1 MLTWQD
7 LLRQTS
13 KIFLVHSCTIFFF
26 SLVHYLMLSG
36 RICQD
41 SSELYARLFWPTC
54 VFLCWRIRSF
64 CENFFFV
71 CPGVFFDVDVVGCV
85 ATNSEVWARFFL
97 LAHVHFFD
105 ADVARSVV
113 INSELC
119 VRFFLG
125 NLHFLCWHGICHD
138 NSEVCKRFFFVH
150 LHFFIV
156 TWLDLSPQTSKF
168 VRVFFLHTCYNS
180 LLTWRIISRH
190 EHSSQ
195 DFCWCV
201 LATTSSGLAT
211 TCFFYT

>member
-1 MLTWQD
+1 MLTQQD
-7 LLRQTS
+7 LSPQTQNFGRD
-13 KIFLVHSCTIFFF
+13 IFCPCAFFYADMTGSVTTNFKVCTRFFF

-64 CENFFFV
+64 CEKVFFV

-85 ATNSEVWARFFL
+85 ATNPEIWARFFL

-119 VRFFLG
+119 VRFFLE
-125 NLHFLCWHGICHD
+125 NLHFLCWRGICHD
-138 NSEVCKRFFFVH
+138 NSEVCTRFFF
-150 LHFFIV
+150 FCTCI
-156 TWLDLSPQTSKF
+156 
-168 VRVFFLHTCYNS
+168 FL
-180 LLTWRIISRH
+180 
-190 EHSSQ
+190 
-195 DFCWCV
+195 
-201 LATTSSGLAT
+201 
-211 TCFFYT
+211 